1 MRVFH
6 AERKRIP
13 KTEDSLAERGEFEL
27 SGDFVNGQYAILRR
41 QTVGTDGSN
50 PLRSANQRQVSGR
63 SPPVQ
68 REIPAYA
75 APFLAAFD
83 FHHRVAYL

>member
-1 MRVFH
+1 MNNGFAPSAIVRF
-6 AERKRIP
+6 ANTIQQSEATRRRKINP
-13 KTEDSLAERGEFEL
+13 AD
-27 SGDFVNGQYAILRR
+27 IC
-41 QTVGTDGSN
+41 QTVS
-50 PLRSANQRQVSGR
+50 SANQRQVSGR